1 MYVRHMYVR
10 YVHSDADNTK
20 YSNINFHV
28 GIICANDDVQSSS
41 HTLSY
46 SHRTAIFLMTDD
58 RDGFPNLYLNWY
70 EKAVLLYHQGF
81 KFVEC
86 RTSPSFN
93 CVIQLSIHSLN
104 FFDLRFPALWL
115 VTARWAVVYSPLF
128 RTSIFAARNVTQ
140 ARSEIVNTWWCGV
153 QKWR

>member
-1 MYVRHMYVR
+1 MYIYCCILISCCMFFQNAPGIQNSGLFFVFCFIVLSFFRFFIFFIFFIFFVFFLFSAFTFFVTSTERGLGFVYFVSKLYVRHMYVR

-58 RDGFPNLYLNWY
+58 RDGFPNLYLN
-70 EKAVLLYHQGF
+70 
-81 KFVEC
+81 
-86 RTSPSFN
+86 
-93 CVIQLSIHSLN
+93 
-104 FFDLRFPALWL
+104 
-115 VTARWAVVYSPLF
+115 
-128 RTSIFAARNVTQ
+128 
-140 ARSEIVNTWWCGV
+140 
-153 QKWR
+153 